1 MGKKL
6 LFIYYQNIKAGGVAK
21 VLSNLANELVDEGYD
36 VDILFLMAEH
46 EDFYPLDGRIKKH
59 YVDSFSYWTWSI
71 CVFNKKNLR
80 FTPKLQAI
88 NDYIYQLGVT
98 LLMNKWLAKNHKNYD
113 NIISCWYKLSCT
125 LALNKNVADKTIAW
139 EHTSHLVG
147 NAVYNKLKRNYKNLD
162 KVVVLNQ
169 DDYVFYRDINHET
182 LIIGNMMGFETENQA
197 FVSDQNKENLIT
209 MIARLEPEKN
219 ILEFLEIIKKANL
232 PISWQIKIIGD
243 GPDKDTLQNY
253 ISKNNL
259 SNVFLLGQLDATE
272 VHKILRKSKIN
283 CLTSLREGFGV
294 VLIEAMFASNVLIA
308 YDCQSGPSEIVNDN
322 NGFLIPLK
330 DQESFKEK
338 LKYLL
343 DYPQVLENLMK
354 NSFGESKKWKKDTII
369 KKWQN
374 IL

>member
-21 VLSNLANELVDEGYD
+21 VLSNLANELVDKGYD
-36 VDILFLMAEH
+36 VDILFLMAAH
-46 EDFYPLDGRIKKH
+46 EDFYPLDSRIKKH
-59 YVDSFSYWTWSI
+59 YVDSFSYWTWSV

-80 FTPKLQAI
+80 FIPKLQAI

-98 LLMNKWLAKNHKNYD
+98 LLMNKWLAKNQKNYD
-113 NIISCWYKLSCT
+113 KIISCWYKLSCT
-125 LALNKNVADKTIAW
+125 LALNKNVAGKTIAW

-169 DDYVFYRDINHET
+169 DDYVFYRCINHKT
-182 LIIGNMMGFETENQA
+182 MIIGNMMGFETENQT
-197 FVSDQNKENLIT
+197 FVSNQNKENLIT

-219 ILEFLEIIKKANL
+219 ILEFLEIIRKAYL

-272 VHKILRKSKIN
+272 VHEILRKSKIH

-343 DYPQVLENLMK
+343 DHPQVLENLMK

-369 KKWQN
+369 NKWQS